1 MQLQE
6 GSEGSIIGPLVVF
19 YLAFLCF
26 VCEAL
31 GFFLESRWKKKPWL
45 GRALV
50 PWAFLL
56 PVLPLTSA
64 LSRAVCRC
72 CSEPVLSL
80 AGRVQALQARI
91 KIYKSI
97 NTGVDGWQG
106 ATHSWQPL
114 CTNSGLIPAHAQTHG
129 PWEHPRTVGFFPKK
143 VENSTAGVI
152 SAHGHSRAHR
162 PVLESRGGHLRVAL
176 FVCRSDVY

>member
-1 MQLQE
+1 MCFIWLFCALFVKHW
-6 GSEGSIIGPLVVF
+6 GFSWRVV
-19 YLAFLCF
+19 
-26 VCEAL
+26 
-31 GFFLESRWKKKPWL
+31 GKKSPGW

-72 CSEPVLSL
+72 CSEPVPSL

-97 NTGVDGWQG
+97 NIGVDGWQG
-106 ATHSWQPL
+106 GTHSWQPL

-129 PWEHPRTVGFFPKK
+129 PWEHPRAVGFFPKK
-143 VENSTAGVI
+143 VKNSTAGVI